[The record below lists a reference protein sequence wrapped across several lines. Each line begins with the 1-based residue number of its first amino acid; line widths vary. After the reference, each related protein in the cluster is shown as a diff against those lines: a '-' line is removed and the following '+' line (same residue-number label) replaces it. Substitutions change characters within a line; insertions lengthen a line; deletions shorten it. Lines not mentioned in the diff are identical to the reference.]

1 MKLEKI
7 RIEGYI
13 FDEETTP
20 LVMYAESGS
29 LEDKS
34 FFLKEIDISNIELFK
49 IEEGE
54 APYHIFYEENA
65 LVIKR
70 DNVNVFTLECNYE
83 DNDFI
88 NCLEVALK
96 TLEIL
101 NKKWRKKHPEPN
113 V

>member
-13 FDEETTP
+13 FDNGATFP
-20 LVMYAESGS
+20 VMYTESS
-29 LEDKS
+29 SEEKS
-34 FFLKEIDISNIELFK
+34 FFLKEIDISDVELFR
-49 IEEGE
+49 IEDEE
-54 APYHIFYEENA
+54 TPYHIFYEENA
-65 LVIKR
+65 LVIKG
-70 DNVNVFTLECNYE
+70 DNVNVFTLECNCE

-88 NCLEVALK
+88 NCLEIALK